1 MAGHFNFNFS
11 GGADP
16 LLGGSSDYASQFK
29 DIEQQQLLLEQ
40 KKRQLAE
47 LAERAQ
53 EENEGKAVSQTP
65 IWDEVD
71 MITASMT
78 DAEFAE
84 LQNSEEYKTSSQELM
99 TFVGALQLKAIRPVV
114 EKSPEGRKI
123 LENHLAT
130 IKVLRNSA
138 SKRVEEEL
146 NDFKEYKEK
155 YSHLTYEDYLKT
167 KKKAK
172 K

>member
-71 MITASMT
+71 MITANMT
-78 DAEFAE
+78 EAEFAE

-99 TFVGALQLKAIRPVV
+99 TYVGALQLKAIRPVV

-167 KKKAK
+167 KKKTK